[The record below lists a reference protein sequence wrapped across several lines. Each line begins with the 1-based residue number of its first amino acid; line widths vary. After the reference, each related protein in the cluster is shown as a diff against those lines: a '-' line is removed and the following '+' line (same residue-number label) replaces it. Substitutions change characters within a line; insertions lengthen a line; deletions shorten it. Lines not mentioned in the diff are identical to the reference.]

1 VIYILTSNSRDTMS
15 MSIYARQYL
24 IEFQD
29 VGIGSAAASLLF
41 AVIAL
46 TVAIMATVGRIRL
59 GSTGAG

>member
-1 VIYILTSNSRDTMS
+1 

-29 VGIGSAAASLLF
+29 AGIGSAAATLLF

-46 TVAIMATVGRIRL
+46 VVIMMTTIGRVRL
-59 GSTGAG
+59 AEAEGGRG